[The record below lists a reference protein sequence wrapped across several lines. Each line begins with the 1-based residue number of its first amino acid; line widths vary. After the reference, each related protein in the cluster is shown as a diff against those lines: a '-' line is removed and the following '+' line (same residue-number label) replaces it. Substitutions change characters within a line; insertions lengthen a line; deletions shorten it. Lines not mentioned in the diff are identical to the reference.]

1 MLPVERKYFSM
12 DTFIEGFWQLHESVL
27 LVLLGWDLISNDT
40 MLSVVAAAYEE
51 LLYEVNSWLY
61 CYLIGRKRFLIES

>member
-1 MLPVERKYFSM
+1 MKASGSYMSAYFLFCLVETLK
-12 DTFIEGFWQLHESVL
+12 IN
-27 LVLLGWDLISNDT
+27 LISNDT